1 MAIKFLRKKKKQNI
15 SDKIKL
21 KEKKRSYRKREE
33 MLTQIS

>member
-15 SDKIKL
+15 SAKIKL